1 MEHSSAAMIVDAR
14 GTVTGWSDGARRL
27 TGYAAE
33 EVVGRPARGLLARDL
48 LARGAAPGGL
58 LSGAPGATAGVRHR
72 HGPIGRAHYRKTVTS
87 YGNSE

>member
-33 EVVGRPARGLLARDL
+33 EVVGRPARDLLARDL
-48 LARGAAPGGL
+48 LARDAPCGL
-58 LSGAPGATAGVRHR
+58 LSGAGPEAPARGRPPDGRPAGRERRGVQ
-72 HGPIGRAHYRKTVTS
+72 
-87 YGNSE
+87 